1 MSKKSVVILVIL
13 ILIVVMGFVFLK
25 PQEQFVQEQPALD
38 NLQNINS
45 QITTMQ
51 IETLNEGIGEG
62 AKVGDNIA
70 VHYTGTLE
78 NGTKFDS
85 SLDRNEVFEYTLGQ
99 NRVIQGWEKGLLG
112 MKVGEKRKL
121 VIPPELA
128 YGPNGVPPVIPPNA
142 TLNFEIEMM
151 SINGK

>member
-1 MSKKSVVILVIL
+1 MSKKTVVILVIL